1 MQIPPRLGGD
11 GARGA
16 GHRWKR
22 GMETRVPREFSRDR
36 SELAMLST
44 VINPRGARNA
54 FAVRSTSR
62 RVATQHAGLFS
73 SFVVGWNRMEDGI
86 EYPGR
91 FG

>member
-36 SELAMLST
+36 SELAMLSA
-44 VINPRGARNA
+44 VINP
-54 FAVRSTSR
+54 
-62 RVATQHAGLFS
+62 
-73 SFVVGWNRMEDGI
+73 
-86 EYPGR
+86 
-91 FG
+91 